1 MHSVEVI
8 DHNCVLCVC
17 VVACVFVCVCV
28 YVCVCVSGG
37 PLDGWNDYTAVASVL

>member
-17 VVACVFVCVCV
+17 VWLLVCLCVC
-28 YVCVCVSGG
+28 VCVCVSGG